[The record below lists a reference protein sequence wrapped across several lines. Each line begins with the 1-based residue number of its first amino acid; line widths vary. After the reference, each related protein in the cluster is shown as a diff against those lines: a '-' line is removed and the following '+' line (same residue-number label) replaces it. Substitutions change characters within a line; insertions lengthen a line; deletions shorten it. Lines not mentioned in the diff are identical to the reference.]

1 MKNKFI
7 IKRKSISTYCI
18 VKSNYTISYVKNL
31 LKNKEKIIFI
41 VDIKL
46 NEYFKEIKKLNKF
59 NCIYLNA
66 GEKIKNFKN
75 YEYLCNKLLSLQ
87 IDRSSTLVAIGG
99 GTIGDLV
106 GFIASTML
114 RGVDYKLIPTT
125 LLSQV
130 DSSIGGKNGIN
141 TKHGKNLIGS
151 FSSL

>member
-1 MKNKFI
+1 M
-7 IKRKSISTYCI
+7 
-18 VKSNYTISYVKNL
+18 
-31 LKNKEKIIFI
+31 
-41 VDIKL
+41 
-46 NEYFKEIKKLNKF
+46 
-59 NCIYLNA
+59 
-66 GEKIKNFKN
+66 
-75 YEYLCNKLLSLQ
+75 CNKLLSLQ

-106 GFIASTML
+106 GYIASTML

-151 FSSL
+151 FFHPSEVVIDISFLKSLPLKEIKSGYAEIVKHSLINDRNFFNWLNKNYKRIFNLETKNN

>member
-7 IKRKSISTYCI
+7 IKRKSISTSCI
-18 VKSNYTISYVKNL
+18 VKNNYTVSYVKNL
-31 LKNKEKIIFI
+31 LKNKKKIFFI
-41 VDIKL
+41 IDIKL

-75 YEYLCNKLLSLQ
+75 YENLCNKLLSLQ

-106 GFIASTML
+106 GYIASTME
-114 RGVDYKLIPTT
+114 
-125 LLSQV
+125 LLS
-130 DSSIGGKNGIN
+130 I
-141 TKHGKNLIGS
+141 
-151 FSSL
+151 